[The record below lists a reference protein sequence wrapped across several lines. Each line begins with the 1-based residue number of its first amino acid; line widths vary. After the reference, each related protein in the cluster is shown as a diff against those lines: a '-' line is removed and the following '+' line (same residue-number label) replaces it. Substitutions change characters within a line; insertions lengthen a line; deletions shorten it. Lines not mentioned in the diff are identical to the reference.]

1 MMNRVSAAM
10 GVIGLF
16 LFLAAPGRAS
26 ELILPQNRG
35 AFYADESIELV
46 VAGLDRGQAST
57 IALTPR
63 GKPAG
68 IAAREV
74 RVEGDGSTVAVALPP
89 LFLAPGVYEITLD
102 GKPTP
107 HRLTIS
113 AGVNDSTMLITQTI
127 GMDRVRATGGN
138 FFLGNAF
145 EFGLVGPDGLPS
157 RDLRRRSGGLNVF
170 DQAVAA
176 DLPTVVYMYWTG
188 YVTHKPWGTRKGWA
202 ESTMGETMR
211 TFSLHAAQ
219 RLRRYRRNLVSVGT
233 IDEPGLGPG
242 KTPAGGWASGFA
254 NWDSGPWYEARGWK
268 FTDDPA
274 AGTDDAW
281 RRYATIRGG
290 IIGARQAEAHAD
302 FKRVWPD
309 ATFSADNYAAFAVM
323 DGADPMNQ
331 RTNDI
336 PATHVFL
343 DWGTGRLGTLSA
355 LNIEKSHD
363 PTAHLAVAMN
373 GQLMGGP
380 MPSDVQQV
388 CYRGMMN
395 AMLAAGLHSNW
406 WLNWSQ
412 IEPDHLKAV
421 NEPARRLGPLFLAMR
436 PDRHDVALLWSQSEI
451 MMRCKPLVARAAHLK
466 PGAPMTRTIAVLSE
480 NSATKGPYNLEITTN
495 GEGGNYR
502 DQVQSA
508 HLALNRAG
516 YPTHFLHERILP
528 DGILKNYKVL
538 FIVGQTAELP
548 PESRRAIADFVAAG
562 GQVVVDRSTTVRFPG
577 ALTTDADFH
586 DPAARWAPL
595 FLLSE
600 REPGRFKT
608 PREASYYQTNHFMD
622 EPARAAVA
630 PIKAVMAPTK
640 ARPIFS
646 TDSVHLMGERHN
658 AGQGSLYMVLNAH
671 DHPPDI
677 PETRRHMV
685 WNYAPYS
692 ARFKLEGIP
701 AGSAVYRIEG
711 TDWTRVSRVNDF
723 DQPQQADFAATE
735 MKLYLVAPHE
745 PSRLRVGAASEGDAI
760 QVQAELEDL
769 PMPWPLTVTIA
780 RPDGSELF
788 HVHRATDALGRY
800 DESFPLGGNTTAG
813 TYTLRVNSPAGP
825 LAAESRFRVERGAE
839 KPRFQTLAGP
849 VRYFDTDAV
858 RSFLAGKPE
867 LSIALA
873 GDRYRPQAQSLAVA
887 LRERGLSVQIAD
899 ERSLFRR
906 HRYPRVFDPY
916 LKVYRAIGPEKRP
929 DAMKGDRSV
938 KLAIDD
944 DGRIRAIAPD
954 GTDLGESWRD
964 TPNILATVVG
974 KGFIDYQAADAEEMY
989 EPGCKIHID
998 AARKWTV
1005 VLGEKTEVKATPEAR
1020 ERWSRPW
1027 TRLGSYSGAFN
1038 LTPQLPE
1045 GYACDRHLILLGD
1058 STTGGELVAALQAS
1072 ELLPQAADARY
1083 PGPGKALLSFAW
1095 SPFALEKNAILIGAS
1110 DDAGVRA
1117 GVEALL
1123 SLVVSGDES
1132 SKGK

>member
-1 MMNRVSAAM
+1 MSRLLAAI
-10 GVIGLF
+10 GVLGL
-16 LFLAAPGRAS
+16 LLVQAAPGRGA
-26 ELILPQNRG
+26 ELILPQGRS
-35 AFYADESIELV
+35 AFYADESIELA
-46 VAGLDRGQAST
+46 VAGLNRGQAAT
-57 IALTPR
+57 IALAPQ
-63 GKPAG
+63 GKTAG
-68 IAAREV
+68 LVNREV
-74 RVEGDGSTVAVALPP
+74 RVEGDGSTVAVVLPP
-89 LFLAPGVYEITLD
+89 LFLAPGVYGATLD

-138 FFLGNAF
+138 FVLGNAF
-145 EFGLVGPDGLPS
+145 GFGLVGPDGLPS
-157 RDLRRRSGGLNVF
+157 KDPRGRSGGLTVF

-202 ESTMGETMR
+202 ESTMGQTMR
-211 TFSLHAAQ
+211 MFNLHAAQ

-242 KTPAGGWASGFA
+242 KTPGGGWASGFA

-274 AGTDDAW
+274 AGTDEAW

-290 IIGARQAEAHAD
+290 IIGARQAAAHAD

-309 ATFSADNYAAFAVM
+309 AVFSSDNYAALAVM

-343 DWGTGRLGTLSA
+343 DWGTGRLGTLSG
-355 LNIEKSHD
+355 LSIEKSHD

-380 MPSDVQQV
+380 MPSTVQQV

-395 AMLAAGLHSNW
+395 AMLAAGLRSNW
-406 WLNWSQ
+406 WLNWSL

-466 PGAPMTRTIAVLSE
+466 PGEPMKRTIAVLPE
-480 NSATKGPYNLEITTN
+480 NSATKGPYEMEISTN

-516 YPTHFLHERILP
+516 YPAHVLHERALP
-528 DGILKNYKVL
+528 NGLLKNYKVL
-538 FIVGQTAELP
+538 VIVGQTAEPP
-548 PESRRAIADFVAAG
+548 PESRRAIAEFVAAG
-562 GQVVVDRSTTVRFPG
+562 GQVVVDRSTTVGFPG
-577 ALTTDADFH
+577 ALTSEADFH

-600 REPGRFKT
+600 REPGRFQT

-622 EPARAAVA
+622 APARAAVA
-630 PIKAVMAPTK
+630 PIKAVMARTK
-640 ARPIFS
+640 ARPIFT

-658 AGQGSLYMVLNAH
+658 AGEGSLFMVLNAH
-671 DHPPDI
+671 DRPPDI
-677 PETRRHMV
+677 PETQRHMV

-692 ARFKLEGIP
+692 ARFMLAGIP
-701 AGSAVYRIEG
+701 SDSAVYLIEG
-711 TDWTRVSRVNDF
+711 TDWTRVSRVTDV
-723 DQPQQADFAATE
+723 DRPRQADFAATE
-735 MKLYLVAPHE
+735 MKLYLVAPHAPE
-745 PSRLRVGAASEGDAI
+745 GLKAIAASEGDAV
-760 QVQAELEDL
+760 QVQAALEDL
-769 PMPWPLTVTIA
+769 EMPWPLTVTIA

-788 HVHRATDALGRY
+788 RVHRATDALGRY
-800 DESFPLGGNTTAG
+800 DESFPLGGNATAG
-813 TYTLRVNSPAGP
+813 TYTLRVTSPVGG
-825 LAAESRFRVERGAE
+825 LAAEARFPVVRGAD
-839 KPRFQTLAGP
+839 KPRIQTLAGP
-849 VRYFDTDAV
+849 VRYFDSDAI

-873 GDRYRPQAQSLAVA
+873 GDRYRPQAEALAAA
-887 LRERGLSVQIAD
+887 LRTRGLSVQIAD
-899 ERSLFRR
+899 ERPLFRR
-906 HRYPRVFDPY
+906 HPYPRVFDPY
-916 LKVYRAIGPEKRP
+916 LKVYQAGGPEKRP
-929 DAMKGDRSV
+929 SGMKVDRSV
-938 KLAIDD
+938 KLQIED

-964 TPNILATVVG
+964 TPNIMATVAG
-974 KGFIDYQAADAEEMY
+974 KGFIDYHAADAEEMY

-998 AARKWTV
+998 GAKKWTV

-1020 ERWSRPW
+1020 ARWSRPW
-1027 TRLGSYSGAFN
+1027 TRLSSYSGAYN

-1072 ELLPQAADARY
+1072 ELLPQIADARY

-1095 SPFALEKNAILIGAS
+1095 SPFALEKNVILIGAS
-1110 DDAGVRA
+1110 DDAGIRA
-1117 GVEALL
+1117 GVEALV
-1123 SLVVSGDES
+1123 SLVM
-1132 SKGK
+1132 

>member
-1 MMNRVSAAM
+1 MSRLFAAI
-10 GVIGLF
+10 GVLGLF
-16 LFLAAPGRAS
+16 LAIAAPGRAA
-26 ELILPQNRG
+26 ELILPQNRS
-35 AFYADESIELV
+35 AFYADESIELA
-46 VAGLDRGQAST
+46 VAGLNRSQAATIRLTGQS
-57 IALTPR
+57 
-63 GKPAG
+63 KAG
-68 IAAREV
+68 RLAAYMINL
-74 RVEGDGSTVAVALPP
+74 EGDGSTVVEVLPP
-89 LFLAPGVYEITLD
+89 LFLAPGVYEIALD
-102 GKPTP
+102 DKPTP

-113 AGVNDSTMLITQTI
+113 AGVTDSPMLITQTI
-127 GMDRVRATGGN
+127 AMDRVRATGGD
-138 FFLGNAF
+138 FVLGNAF
-145 EFGLVGPDGLPS
+145 EFGLVGSDGLPS
-157 RDLRRRSGGLNVF
+157 KDLRRRSGGLNVF

-211 TFSLHAAQ
+211 MFNLHAAQ
-219 RLRRYRRNLVSVGT
+219 RLRRYRRNLASVGT

-268 FTDDPA
+268 FTNDPA
-274 AGTDDAW
+274 AGSDEDW

-290 IIGARQAEAHAD
+290 IIGERQAEAHAD

-309 ATFSADNYAAFAVM
+309 ATFSADNYAALAVM

-343 DWGTGRLGTLSA
+343 DWGTGRLGTLSG
-355 LNIEKSHD
+355 LYIEKSHD

-395 AMLAAGLHSNW
+395 AMLAAGLRSNW
-406 WLNWSQ
+406 WLNWDR

-436 PDRHDVALLWSQSEI
+436 PDHHDVALLWSQSEI

-466 PGAPMTRTIAVLSE
+466 PGEPMKRTIAVLPE
-480 NSATKGPYNLEITTN
+480 NSATKGPYELEISTN

-516 YPTHFLHERILP
+516 YPAHILHERILP
-528 DGILKNYKVL
+528 TGILKNYKVL
-538 FIVGQTAELP
+538 FIAGQTAEPP
-548 PESRRAIADFVAAG
+548 PESRRAIAEFVAAG

-577 ALTTDADFH
+577 ALTSDADFH

-595 FLLSE
+595 FQLSE

-630 PIKAVMAPTK
+630 PIKAAMARTR
-640 ARPIFS
+640 ARPIFA
-646 TDSVHLMGERHN
+646 TDSIHLMGERHN
-658 AGQGSLYMVLNAH
+658 AGEGSLYMVLNAH

-677 PETRRHMV
+677 PETQRHMV

-692 ARFKLEGIP
+692 ATFRLEGIP
-701 AGSAVYRIEG
+701 TGSVVYCIEG
-711 TDWTRVSRVNDF
+711 TDWSRVSRVD
-723 DQPQQADFAATE
+723 DVDRARQADFAATE
-735 MKLYLVAPHE
+735 MKLFLVAPRE
-745 PSRLRVGAASEGDAI
+745 PKSLTIAAASQGHAI

-769 PMPWPLTVTIA
+769 AMPWPLTVTIV
-780 RPDGSELF
+780 RPDGAELF
-788 HVHRATDALGRY
+788 RVHRATEAQGRY
-800 DESFPLGGNTTAG
+800 DESFPLGGNAPAG
-813 TYTLRVNSPAGP
+813 TYTLRITSPVGG
-825 LAAESRFRVERGAE
+825 LASERRFPVTRGANP
-839 KPRFQTLAGP
+839 PRVQTLAGP
-849 VRYFDTDAV
+849 VRYFDADAI
-858 RSFLAGKPE
+858 RSFLASKPE

-873 GDRYRPQAQSLAVA
+873 GDRYRPQAESLAAA
-887 LRERGLSVQIAD
+887 LRSRGLSVQIAD
-899 ERSLFRR
+899 QHSLFHR
-906 HRYPRVFDPY
+906 HPYPRVFDPY
-916 LKVYRAIGPEKRP
+916 IKVYQAVGPEKRP
-929 DAMKGDRSV
+929 TGPKADRPV
-938 KLAIDD
+938 NLQIED

-974 KGFIDYQAADAEEMY
+974 KGFIDYSAADGEEMY
-989 EPGCKIHID
+989 EPGCKIRID
-998 AARKWTV
+998 VAKTWTV
-1005 VLGEKTEVKATPEAR
+1005 VLGEKAEVKATPEAR
-1020 ERWSRPW
+1020 ARWSRPW
-1027 TRLGSYSGAFN
+1027 TRLSSYSGAFN

-1058 STTGGELVAALQAS
+1058 STNGGELVTALQAS
-1072 ELLPQAADARY
+1072 ELLTQTADARY

-1123 SLVVSGDES
+1123 SLVVSS
-1132 SKGK
+1132 GK